1 MKGDLILKV
10 RNLNVKLNG
19 NEIIKN
25 LSFEV
30 KEGDVLTILGPNGA
44 GKTVLLKTLL
54 GIFPYQG
61 EISWKQGIKVG
72 YVPQR
77 LPFIKNI
84 PMSVEEFFKLKG
96 ISGKEIKEILN
107 SVGFERG
114 PALFQKSGIGELSS
128 GQFQRILIA
137 WALVKNPEVL
147 LFDEPTTGI
156 DIRGK
161 ETIYSLLNRLREERN
176 LTVLLVTHDLSVVY
190 KFSNF
195 VVCLNRC
202 PICQGVPKKVLTPQ
216 NLRKL
221 YQEEVKFY
229 EHHKH

>member
-1 MKGDLILKV
+1 
-10 RNLNVKLNG
+10 
-19 NEIIKN
+19 
-25 LSFEV
+25 
-30 KEGDVLTILGPNGA
+30 
-44 GKTVLLKTLL
+44 
-54 GIFPYQG
+54 
-61 EISWKQGIKVG
+61 
-72 YVPQR
+72 
-77 LPFIKNI
+77 
-84 PMSVEEFFKLKG
+84 
-96 ISGKEIKEILN
+96 
-107 SVGFERG
+107 
-114 PALFQKSGIGELSS
+114 
-128 GQFQRILIA
+128 
-137 WALVKNPEVL
+137 VKNPEVL